1 MRSILSAASVSLY
14 CVLYLRQDLD
24 RTQISSDPGQE
35 RFLLKRILL
44 KKLDLLYLPES
55 KRSKISEVEFLSLI
69 HWLLEKAF

>member
-1 MRSILSAASVSLY
+1 MSLN

-44 KKLDLLYLPES
+44 KKLDLFFLPES
-55 KRSKISEVEFLSLI
+55 KRSKISEVESLSLI